1 MHVEN
6 EAGPSRPR
14 SQTPPALPPRPEPFV
29 LTNVQTTHHDDS
41 GIRDA
46 LDEIGTSANS
56 EVNADQMMVDAK
68 GDELYYRTY
77 RGEEEDLA
85 GVKRLIDQELSEP
98 YVPSDYLVHNRAE
111 KIDIQVS

>member
-1 MHVEN
+1 MMHIKN

-14 SQTPPALPPRPEPFV
+14 SPPALPPRQEPSV
-29 LTNVQTTHHDDS
+29 SINVQTSHHDDS
-41 GIRDA
+41 GLRDNTA
-46 LDEIGTSANS
+46 EIGTSANS
-56 EVNADQMMVDAK
+56 EVNADQMMIDAK

-98 YVPSDYLVHNRAE
+98 YVPSTIPFE
-111 KIDIQVS
+111 WS

>member
-1 MHVEN
+1 MSINHEDQP

-14 SQTPPALPPRPEPFV
+14 SPPNLPARHGPISITNGHIEPE
-29 LTNVQTTHHDDS
+29 LEAGEECMT
-41 GIRDA
+41 R
-46 LDEIGTSANS
+46 TSTDVS
-56 EVNADQMMVDAK
+56 SDQMLVDAK

-98 YVPSDYLVHNRAE
+98 YVPFVRALQLE
-111 KIDIQVS
+111 LIMQIYG